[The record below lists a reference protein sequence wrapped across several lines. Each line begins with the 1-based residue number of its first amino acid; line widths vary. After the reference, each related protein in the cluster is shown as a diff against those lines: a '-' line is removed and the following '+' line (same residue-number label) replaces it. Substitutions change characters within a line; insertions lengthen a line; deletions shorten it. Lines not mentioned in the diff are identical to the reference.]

1 MSGFER
7 KILEN
12 GQPNPKYIDLC
23 DEDQPVAGQKFA
35 CMSFISPEKILKK
48 REVFLFDQFVK
59 QWDFTKSLTKFNDFL
74 HFISY
79 KYNLS
84 IEDVLNDLNDFSKE
98 EGDKLKEN
106 SVEDDYKNFLDK
118 QEDKLNEQFNR
129 DNSFQTSVR
138 GLKIRGVFPTQEE
151 AEIKCKKL
159 REYDPNH
166 DIYVGPI
173 GMWIPWDPDAYKT
186 GRVEFMEDELNQ
198 LHQEKVKN
206 EEKAKQEFERR
217 IKETKKKAIEENI
230 KLAEKSGNVLT
241 QTLDDE
247 GNLIGV
253 KETVDFDAR
262 EVADPESVKLH
273 NEMLFKNATEKE
285 TELSLDA

>member
-23 DEDQPVAGQKFA
+23 DEDQAIAGQKFA

-48 REVFLFDQFVK
+48 REIFLFDQFL
-59 QWDFTKSLTKFNDFL
+59 QTWEFTKSMSKFNDFVQ
-74 HFISY
+74 FISY
-79 KYNLS
+79 KYNLKV
-84 IEDVLNDLNDFSKE
+84 EELLKDFTEFSVE
-98 EGDKLKEN
+98 EEKRLKES

-129 DNSFQTSVR
+129 EHAFQTSVR
-138 GLKIRGVFPTQEE
+138 GLKIRGVFPTQDE
-151 AEIKCKKL
+151 AEMRCKKL
-159 REYDPNH
+159 RESDPNH
-166 DIYVGPI
+166 DIYVGPV

-198 LHQEKVKN
+198 LHKEKVKN

-217 IKETKKKAIEENI
+217 VKETKKKAIEENI
-230 KLAEKSGNVLT
+230 KLAEKSNNVLT
-241 QTLDDE
+241 QTLDNE

-253 KETVDFDAR
+253 KETVNFEER
-262 EVADPESVKLH
+262 EVADVESTKLH
-273 NEMLFKNATEKE
+273 NEMLYKNANN
-285 TELSLDA
+285 A

>member
-1 MSGFER
+1 
-7 KILEN
+7 
-12 GQPNPKYIDLC
+12 
-23 DEDQPVAGQKFA
+23 
-35 CMSFISPEKILKK
+35 
-48 REVFLFDQFVK
+48 
-59 QWDFTKSLTKFNDFL
+59 
-74 HFISY
+74 
-79 KYNLS
+79 
-84 IEDVLNDLNDFSKE
+84 
-98 EGDKLKEN
+98 
-106 SVEDDYKNFLDK
+106 
-118 QEDKLNEQFNR
+118 
-129 DNSFQTSVR
+129 
-138 GLKIRGVFPTQEE
+138 
-151 AEIKCKKL
+151 
-159 REYDPNH
+159 
-166 DIYVGPI
+166 
-173 GMWIPWDPDAYKT
+173 MWIPWDPDAYKT

-285 TELSLDA
+285 TDKKFVLPKMPNDDEPITLDDILNLWDGIRETPGRIMIISSNHYHDLDPALIRPGRIDITLELSYASHEAMKEIYRHLFDETINNNMLDGINEDFYTPAEIINIYMNEEQDKTRFINRLRKNEHV